1 MARKRMESDVWFSH
15 RFVEPGRAHFGMPP
29 GSFFVSLSSICGLR
43 GFVRARGRDA
53 KKALNPYVFFT
64 FLMRRGRGP
73 VRFWV
78 QGASLGVFLWGPF
91 LGKDFGPTRVLKRL
105 PGGGF
110 EGAGTG
116 PRDFRKRARIRTR
129 SRNENGSK
137 MDRILH
143 RFWHRLGSILVS
155 FWGPFLR
162 GPPGPA

>member
-1 MARKRMESDVWFSH
+1 MENDVRSSR

-43 GFVRARGRDA
+43 GLVRARGRDA
-53 KKALNPYVFFT
+53 KKASNPCVFFT

-73 VRFWV
+73 VRFRV
-78 QGASLGVFLWGPF
+78 QGASPAVFLWGPF

-105 PGGGF
+105 PGAGF
-110 EGAGTG
+110 EAAGTG
-116 PRDFRKRARIRTR
+116 PRDPRKRARIRTP

-137 MDRILH
+137 MDRIWY

-155 FWGPFLR
+155 FWGPFLG